1 MDKAPKIYAD
11 WIKVLDVLKSA
22 EDDENALAL
31 MEKGEIVWQSGVA
44 ERFLNKIVAAMN
56 FRLKRAIDNFQ
67 KSYRGDENETIK
79 AIMQLRKELQFLLKV
94 VSIKALPDKE
104 KAERRNIIVAQS
116 NSIQESLEKS
126 SESDRS
132 GKLASIVKNNRVNV
146 QWEG

>member
-31 MEKGEIVWQSGVA
+31 MEKGEIVWQSG
-44 ERFLNKIVAAMN
+44 VAAMN

-104 KAERRNIIVAQS
+104 KAELRNIIVAQS

>member
-67 KSYRGDENETIK
+67 KSFKGDENETIK
-79 AIMQLRKELQFLLKV
+79 AIMQLRKEFQYILKV
-94 VSIKALPDKE
+94 VNIKALPEE
-104 KAERRNIIVAQS
+104 KRKVLS
-116 NSIQESLEKS
+116 NEVIAKSNAVQESLEKS
-126 SESDRS
+126 SESDRT
-132 GKLASIVKNNRVNV
+132 GKTASIIKNNKVNV

>member
-11 WIKVLDVLKSA
+11 WIKVFNVLKSG
-22 EDDENALAL
+22 EDDEAILPL
-31 MEKGEIVWQSGVA
+31 IQEGEIVWQSGVA
-44 ERFLNKIVAAMN
+44 ERFLRKLVDTVN
-56 FRLKRAIDNFQ
+56 FRLNKAIDNFQ

-104 KAERRNIIVAQS
+104 KAELRNIIVAQS

>member
-11 WIKVLDVLKSA
+11 WIKVFNVLKSG
-22 EDDENALAL
+22 EDDEAILPL
-31 MEKGEIVWQSGVA
+31 MQEGEIVWQSGVA
-44 ERFLNKIVAAMN
+44 ERFLRKLVDTVN
-56 FRLKRAIDNFQ
+56 FRLDKAIDNFQ

-104 KAERRNIIVAQS
+104 KAELRNIIVAQS

>member
-1 MDKAPKIYAD
+1 
-11 WIKVLDVLKSA
+11 
-22 EDDENALAL
+22 
-31 MEKGEIVWQSGVA
+31 
-44 ERFLNKIVAAMN
+44 
-56 FRLKRAIDNFQ
+56 
-67 KSYRGDENETIK
+67 
-79 AIMQLRKELQFLLKV
+79 MQLRKELQFLLKV

-104 KAERRNIIVAQS
+104 KAELRNIIVAQS